1 MIKRPFIL
9 ITLTLSIFIAGIA
22 YKTNSANAN
31 YSSLSTA
38 LKYIWV
44 STLQIMT
51 TDLTSTMMQQVFAV
65 GTFFDAK
72 DQMEAQRLIQE
83 KTAQAHKDYQPSL
96 QMCEVGTFVRN
107 LANTEK
113 RAELTKTAMSQS
125 SLSRML
131 GTGDVSTFN
140 GINSDRKSKMI
151 AYLDTYCSKDDNGKQ
166 NRDICANTDRSR
178 ANADINFTQNIG
190 IPLTI
195 PLNMLDDETKPEEEN
210 LFMMLDYLFMAKS
223 FPNVSKSVI
232 DGLPFQKPYQN
243 MRSLIAMRSVAQ
255 NSMAHI
261 IAEKTESPEYS
272 TENDESV
279 TPFIFALM
287 EELGI
292 ASDDIENAIGEN
304 PSYYAQMEVLTK
316 KIYQHPE
323 FISNLYDKPA
333 NVKRLKAAMTAIKLM
348 QDRDIHNAVMRREM
362 LMSMLLEIKLR
373 EDQQDKLTQEID
385 TIIDVDLLPP
395 NF

>member
-1 MIKRPFIL
+1 MIKRTLLIL
-9 ITLTLSIFIAGIA
+9 TLTLSIFVAGIA

-31 YSSLSTA
+31 YNSLSTA

-44 STLQIMT
+44 ATLQLMT

-72 DQMEAQRLIQE
+72 DQLEAQRLIQE

-131 GTGDVSTFN
+131 GTGDVSTYG
-140 GINSDRKSKMI
+140 GIASDRKSKMI

-166 NRDICANTDRSR
+166 NAEICNNTDRSR
-178 ANADINFTQNIG
+178 ANADINFTQNVG

-195 PLNMLDDETKPEEEN
+195 PFNMLDGDTKPEEEN

-232 DGLPFQKPYQN
+232 DGLPFQRVYQN

-261 IAEKTESPEYS
+261 IAEKTESPEDAEE
-272 TENDESV
+272 TV
-279 TPFIFALM
+279 TPFIYALM
-287 EELGI
+287 KELGI
-292 ASDDIENAIGEN
+292 GTNDIEGAIGKN

-348 QDRDIHNAVMRREM
+348 QDRDIHNAIMRREM

-373 EDQQDKLTQEID
+373 ENQQEKLTQEID
-385 TIIDVDLLPP
+385 TLVDIDLLPP